1 MTSHLNSNSKELF
14 LNNFS
19 KDNYFD
25 THGDGLM
32 DEACSDLN
40 EDNKLTENTVH
51 DQFWKTKLC
60 LMHSKGT
67 CKRGVDCR
75 FAHGYEELR
84 SPVNLKKTKLCPFWL
99 NSSCTMG
106 ITCPYAHGTTE
117 LRVTTDFYKT
127 SVCRYWKIGVKCDA
141 GVLCRHAH
149 GEVELR
155 PKAGRYI
162 NKKKDDMPSYL
173 NPKMTYSSSC
183 GMLAERNTLYVQS
196 PSLHSLNEPLLRD
209 SKIYSE
215 VNVCSNSNEIYTL
228 SDNESTAN
236 PNEYN
241 HKSGIKDTGMKHAM
255 SMHCVRGWDLDS
267 NEVKEEFINRDSFK
281 NEFFVNKPILKSEE
295 SLQKNFPNSN
305 LDDTNKLDDT
315 HSNSFV
321 NSNTVVTGASSYNSL
336 KRMEDSSNSLVSN
349 ISDLSIHDDLIFNNW
364 QLKYPPKKSL
374 ISEISH
380 PNIDKT
386 TTLDGAF
393 VNSSSEIETF
403 HLIEDKTEPNTQ
415 QVQLMEQKKHNC
427 LENSSSSNVS
437 KTWDFSAPT
446 LVEIKILNPSEIPSM
461 KSGSI
466 AAILLPSDNQKSA
479 TVHFLSSLG
488 SLI

>member
-1 MTSHLNSNSKELF
+1 MTSHLNSNSKELS
-14 LNNFS
+14 LDNFS
-19 KDNYFD
+19 KDNYFG

-32 DEACSDLN
+32 DEAYNDLN
-40 EDNKLTENTVH
+40 EDNKLTENIIH

-127 SVCRYWKIGVKCDA
+127 SVCRYWKMGVKCDA
-141 GVLCRHAH
+141 GILCRHAH

-162 NKKKDDMPSYL
+162 NKKKDDTSSYL
-173 NPKMTYSSSC
+173 NPKMTYSNSY
-183 GMLAERNTLYVQS
+183 GMLAERNTLYIQS
-196 PSLHSLNEPLLRD
+196 SSLHSLNEPLFND
-209 SKIYSE
+209 SKLYPE
-215 VNVCSNSNEIYTL
+215 ANVCSHSNKMYTL

-241 HKSGIKDTGMKHAM
+241 HKSGIKGTRMKHAM
-255 SMHCVRGWDLDS
+255 SMHCVRGWDLDF
-267 NEVKEEFINRDSFK
+267 NGVKEEFINKDNFK
-281 NEFFVNKPILKSEE
+281 NDLFVKPILKPEE
-295 SLQKNFPNSN
+295 SIQKFFSNSN
-305 LDDTNKLDDT
+305 LDDINKLDDT

-336 KRMEDSSNSLVSN
+336 KRMEGSSNSLVSN

-386 TTLDGAF
+386 TTLDGTF
-393 VNSSSEIETF
+393 IDSSSEIETF
-403 HLIEDKTEPNTQ
+403 HLIEDKTEPNIQ
-415 QVQLMEQKKHNC
+415 QVQLMGQKKHNC
-427 LENSSSSNVS
+427 LENSLSSSVS
-437 KTWDFSAPT
+437 ETWDFSTPT
-446 LVEIKILNPSEIPSM
+446 LVEIKKLNPTETPSM

-479 TVHFLSSLG
+479 TVHFLSNSR